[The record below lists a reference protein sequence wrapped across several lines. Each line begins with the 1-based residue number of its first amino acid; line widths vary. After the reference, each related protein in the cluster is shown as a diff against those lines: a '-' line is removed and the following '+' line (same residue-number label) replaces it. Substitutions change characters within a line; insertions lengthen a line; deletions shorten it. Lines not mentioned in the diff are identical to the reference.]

1 MPIPKSL
8 ILLTLGLIA
17 IGNAAATVVEPNQT
31 NSAQKIATIAK
42 MYEQDINNEG
52 MDNPVVLQQYA
63 NAELQAAMQLEQDYF
78 VREQISCHIGYD
90 VLWDSQD
97 PDYAQDKQLSMTDK
111 GLVQVSLAQGSQVYY
126 DLTCDG
132 TDKEAKCQVAD
143 VILNEDGESL
153 KEYLLKTCR

>member
-1 MPIPKSL
+1 MLSPKSL
-8 ILLTLGLIA
+8 LLLTLGLIA

-31 NSAQKIATIAK
+31 NSTKKIATIAK
-42 MYEQDINNEG
+42 MYEQDIDNEG
-52 MDNPVVLQQYA
+52 MDNPVVLQQFA

-78 VREQISCHIGYD
+78 VKEQMSCHIGYD

-97 PDYAQDKQLSMTDK
+97 PDYAQDKQFSMTDK
-111 GLVQVSLAQGSQVYY
+111 GLVQVSLAQGSQIYY
-126 DLTCDG
+126 DLICDG
-132 TDKEAKCQVAD
+132 TNKEAKCQVAD

>member
-1 MPIPKSL
+1 MSIPKSL
-8 ILLTLGLIA
+8 LLLTLGLIA
-17 IGNAAATVVEPNQT
+17 IGNATATVVEPNQT

-97 PDYAQDKQLSMTDK
+97 PDYAQDKQLSTTDK

-132 TDKEAKCQVAD
+132 MDKEAKCQVAD
-143 VILNEDGESL
+143 VVLNEDGESL

>member
-1 MPIPKSL
+1 MLNPKSL
-8 ILLTLGLIA
+8 LLLTLGLIA

-31 NSAQKIATIAK
+31 NSTQKIATIAK
-42 MYEQDINNEG
+42 MYEQDVNNEG

-78 VREQISCHIGYD
+78 AQEQMSCHIGYD

-97 PDYAQDKQLSMTDK
+97 PDYEQDKKFSMTDK
-111 GLVQVSLAQGSQVYY
+111 GLVKVSLAQGSQVYY
-126 DLTCDG
+126 DLSCDG
-132 TDKEAKCQVAD
+132 LNKETNCQVAD

>member
-1 MPIPKSL
+1 MSIPKSL
-8 ILLTLGLIA
+8 ILLILGLIA

-63 NAELQAAMQLEQDYF
+63 NAELQAAMQFEQDYF
-78 VREQISCHIGYD
+78 VIEQMSCHIGYD

-132 TDKEAKCQVAD
+132 MDKEAKCQVAD
-143 VILNEDGESL
+143 VVLNEDGESL

>member
-1 MPIPKSL
+1 MLASKSL
-8 ILLTLGLIA
+8 ILFTLGIMA
-17 IGNAAATVVEPNQT
+17 IGSATATIAKPNQT

-42 MYEQDINNEG
+42 MYEQDVNNEG
-52 MDNPVVLQQYA
+52 TDNPVVLQQYA
-63 NAELQAAMQLEQDYF
+63 NAKLQAAMQLEQDYF
-78 VREQISCHIGYD
+78 EKEQMSCHIGYD

-97 PDYAQDKQLSMTDK
+97 PDYAQDKQFSTTDK

-132 TDKEAKCQVAD
+132 MDKEAKCQVAD